1 MSEPTERFNPES
13 HIKRERA
20 EGAEGAASTGVNLE
34 ALKTDVRT
42 SQKSPLNLEIDN
54 DNISQARDYL
64 IEHQS
69 IINRIRESNAITVE
83 YNELFNSL
91 TTPSVPE
98 ATSDLTEREK
108 RKHRIS
114 PEDQLTEDKK
124 LGIFKER
131 VKRFYLESM
140 EVIKKMHA
148 LILKKQKLKLKYQ
161 YAKYKELQQQ
171 LKTEKSSYT
180 LALREYRRA
189 GDEQKEGKKNAL
201 QASLTAYLETE
212 FAVKLQTKKIQATRN
227 NIRLYNSRTLTQL
240 GEATS
245 NENETPTMDHES
257 YVEVKMAYLTA
268 TTSERRAK
276 LNEWKTARTT
286 YLQARTESL
295 DTYTVNIDSVTLY
308 NARKFE
314 LKSLSTLREKLS
326 SVSNITLNEE
336 VLNIKDEARSNY
348 EPLLSNYSLLDD
360 DEKNEAQ
367 TLQVIAQAIANSSSR
382 ENTKVANPTNL
393 RADDS
398 DERINSSFDLK
409 GHINIFGTFEF
420 VETDQEQPSRL
431 ATRELNGDNL
441 VNNTSTP
448 SLRAGQKILFDFIHH
463 PTSIPVKIDDGEG
476 SKEEHLYM
484 RIRSIDGANVSRQG
498 LYVSTRY
505 LKQTEN
511 QLGQSKLE
519 TRAQAQERQEQ
530 EQALAQARAQ
540 AQAQERQEQAR
551 ERQNR
556 TWFTDVNLQ
565 NAQNLS
571 GSGFSRVTTKDS
583 DDKLIPNTSVVTN
596 QAEQR
601 QVENWLNFLNKWHG
615 SNWNKLQILI
625 QAKEQLGWETN
636 YEKVHYAL
644 AKLGVDE
651 RDQSKLQALGINE
664 TATTLTE
671 NEITIGNLKIN
682 LNRINVSVN
691 PVITTGNDNTRI
703 TNNEILI
710 TWDTDGL
717 DNRTIHYKLVNGS
730 WEVGEHND
738 DYSSNPVAELTTTA
752 TP

>member
-1 MSEPTERFNPES
+1 MTDTRETFSPEN
-13 HIKRERA
+13 HIKREGT
-20 EGAEGAASTGVNLE
+20 ESTEISLE
-34 ALKTDVRT
+34 TLKTAVRT
-42 SQKSPLNLEIDN
+42 SQDSPLNLEIDN
-54 DNISQARDYL
+54 ENISQARDYL

-91 TTPSVPE
+91 TTPSVPNFE
-98 ATSDLTEREK
+98 NLTPQEK

-114 PEDQLTEDKK
+114 AEEQLTDDKK
-124 LGIFKER
+124 LTIYKER
-131 VKRFYLESM
+131 VRKFYLESIKL
-140 EVIKKMHA
+140 IKKMHA

-180 LALREYRRA
+180 RALREYRSA
-189 GDEQKEGKKNAL
+189 DEGEKASKETAL
-201 QASLTAYLETE
+201 RVSLTTYLNTE
-212 FAVKLQTKKIQATRN
+212 FEVKLQARKIQATRN
-227 NIRLYNSRTLTQL
+227 NIRLYNSRTLEQL
-240 GEATS
+240 GKVPA
-245 NENETPTMDHES
+245 NDNDTPTMNHEI
-257 YVEVKMAYLTA
+257 YVNTKMAYLTA
-268 TTSERRAK
+268 ETGNRSAKLTAWKAARTQYLQTRTEK
-276 LNEWKTARTT
+276 LNE
-286 YLQARTESL
+286 YTE
-295 DTYTVNIDSVTLY
+295 NEDSVTLY

-314 LKSLSTLREKLS
+314 LQSLSRLRDKLS
-326 SVSNITLNEE
+326 SVSNMTLNEE
-336 VLNIKDEARSNY
+336 VDNIKDDARSNY

-360 DEKNEAQ
+360 TEKDEAQ
-367 TLQVIAQAIANSSSR
+367 TLQVVAQAIANSSSR
-382 ENTKVANPTNL
+382 EETTVTNPTNL
-393 RADDS
+393 RE
-398 DERINSSFDLK
+398 DENDPRITSGLDLK

-431 ATRELNGDNL
+431 ATRELKGDNL

-448 SLRAGQKILFDFIHH
+448 SLRAGQKILFDFIHP
-463 PTSIPVKIDDGEG
+463 PTSIPVTINDGDD
-476 SKEEHLYM
+476 SAEEHLYM

-505 LKQTEN
+505 LKQTEYQLN
-511 QLGQSKLE
+511 QGELE
-519 TRAQAQERQEQ
+519 TRTQAQAREQQAQEQREQERQEQ
-530 EQALAQARAQ
+530 LEQ
-540 AQAQERQEQAR
+540 QEQTENA
-551 ERQNR
+551 
-556 TWFTDVNLQ
+556 TWFKDVTLENAGNL
-565 NAQNLS
+565 NASALERVAIRKS
-571 GSGFSRVTTKDS
+571 GG
-583 DDKLIPNTSVVTN
+583 LY
-596 QAEQR
+596 E
-601 QVENWLNFLNKWHG
+601 LNKDIVTDRENQQKVQAWLTLFNTWHG
-615 SNWNKLQILI
+615 SNWTNTQIMI
-625 QAKEQLGWETN
+625 KAKEKLRFSTRH
-636 YEKVHYAL
+636 EKVHYAL

-752 TP
+752 TATP